1 MPHSRTTRGPHRSR
15 SVPPLAQSEP
25 TRDVDAMLLHQVLE
39 GGLLDEELQEEDTEA
54 IDTKERGE
62 GGLGNARLERIVE
75 EGGQCDV

>member
-15 SVPPLAQSEP
+15 SAPLTQSKP
-25 TRDVDAMLLHQVLE
+25 TGDVDVMLLHQVLE

-54 IDTKERGE
+54 IDTKDRGE

-75 EGGQCDV
+75 EGGRCDG